1 VIREDGWSRHWIW
14 EHSASVRE
22 LYAKRC
28 RKAVEEMTAHAQ
40 AAELLAPRVARGDVL
55 LDAGCGSGYFWHS
68 LVARGIDV
76 EYWGIDAAPSLIEIG
91 REILPAYGLPPER
104 LRTLRLED
112 LDGDVDHV
120 VCINVLSNI
129 DNYQRPLERLLK
141 IARKSVILRESLKRG
156 AEYHYVV
163 DRFLDPGI
171 ELNVHVNH
179 YDLGEVCE
187 FVRTRGFDVT
197 TVVDRRTRG
206 ESELVIGHP
215 HYWTFLVADRRAAQ
229 R

>member
-91 REILPAYGLPPER
+91 KEILPAYGLPPER
-104 LRTLRLED
+104 LRALRLED
-112 LDGDVDHV
+112 LDGDADHV

-129 DNYQRPLERLLK
+129 DNYHRPLERLLK

-156 AEYHYVV
+156 AEYHYVA
-163 DRFLDPGI
+163 DRFLDPGV

-179 YDLGEVCE
+179 YDLEEVCD

-197 TVVDRRTRG
+197 TVVDRRTSG
-206 ESELVIGHP
+206 EPELVIGHP